1 MNVFTKIE
9 GSLRIYMW
17 GELMEIMPTSYM
29 IIFSHD
35 KSLFFILDFQ
45 TYSNDVWQRA
55 LRQINLMPVLGSMKT
70 WMFGKSTPI
79 GQRLLLFSE
88 RRQNVQKGGVKHLE
102 GTVLVLFDTFFLRLP
117 ERSDA
122 VCIGKEVVAKCT
134 FTIVLIAFFNVSCS
148 FELFYFNFRYKKS
161 FFFSLVNILYLRSRI
176 CKFLIR

>member
-1 MNVFTKIE
+1 M
-9 GSLRIYMW
+9 
-17 GELMEIMPTSYM
+17 
-29 IIFSHD
+29 
-35 KSLFFILDFQ
+35 
-45 TYSNDVWQRA
+45 
-55 LRQINLMPVLGSMKT
+55 
-70 WMFGKSTPI
+70 
-79 GQRLLLFSE
+79 
-88 RRQNVQKGGVKHLE
+88 KHLE